1 MAEGEG
7 KEVKERRR
15 REKAKKLKRQG
26 SPLLYENV
34 LILWKKSRIPTTLLF
49 HAFSVSQLQLFPKYI
64 NH

>member
-26 SPLLYENV
+26 SPLLYEKV
-34 LILWKKSRIPTTLLF
+34 LILWKKSRIPTTLPRFLCLR
-49 HAFSVSQLQLFPKYI
+49 APTFP
-64 NH
+64 